1 MLAPVAVCKGVLLA
15 RRELGFLAGVDAVRT
30 ALLPPVLFRM
40 KRSGGTVAMI
50 WNAFAVFQFLV

>member
-1 MLAPVAVCKGVLLA
+1 MAVCEGVLLA
-15 RRELGFLAGVDAVRT
+15 RRELGFLAGAYAVST
-30 ALLPPVLFRM
+30 AQLPPVLFRI